1 MRALRVVQ
9 QRAVAICER
18 VRAAVGTELELG
30 DVVSA
35 TRRAH
40 RELDAEAARAIAR
53 ESEAPACSAGCSHC
67 CHVHAEATRAE
78 ILVIARHLVDA
89 RTSSEVGAIVE
100 RLAAH
105 VRVVGSMS
113 YDERWAAKVPCALL
127 GDDGR
132 CSIYEVRPLRC
143 RAFHSF
149 SLDACRDAF
158 DGNTDVEPVTSR
170 ALDRACDAAER
181 GFELALEAHGHSA
194 EPVLLEPAL
203 LEALSSET
211 RPSTPR
217 T

>member
-18 VRAAVGTELELG
+18 VRTAVATELELG

-53 ESEAPACSAGCSHC
+53 DPADPPACSAGCSYC
-67 CHVHAEATRAE
+67 CHVHVDATPAEVLA
-78 ILVIARHLVDA
+78 VARHLTESRSQDL
-89 RTSSEVGAIVE
+89 SSLVE
-100 RLAAH
+100 RLEAH
-105 VRVVGSMS
+105 VRVVSAMTH
-113 YDERWAAKVPCALL
+113 DERWSAKVPCALL

-132 CSIYEVRPLRC
+132 CTIYDVRPLRC
-143 RAFHSF
+143 RAFHS
-149 SLDACRDAF
+149 SSAETCRDAF
-158 DGNTDVEPVTSR
+158 AGDTERDPETNV
-170 ALDRACDAAER
+170 ALDRACDAAEL
-181 GFELALEAHGHSA
+181 GFERALAERGISVS
-194 EPVLLEPAL
+194 PVLLEPAL